1 MVIKIDNSTV
11 SDKSWGDVD
20 KSAIWARLKKAI
32 ADGEPGAAQAVK
44 EVYAAVKAQNN
55 ADLTESDLFGPHH
68 EIVNDTVILNK
79 AGVIAAAQAIAG
91 ARSKPSLTSQQLA
104 QAKAHLRKH
113 YKALKMT
120 IPASLE
126 SVMLQEVMPA
136 PSVKIEANTQNG
148 RRKISIQGAMK
159 ADVETANG
167 RVYPAGLLR
176 AEANRIQTAIDSG
189 ESFGGLDGEIEH
201 PGTGAKAS
209 GTWRASL
216 LETVVRWNKIT
227 FNEATQSIDLV
238 GEIANTQ
245 KGRDLVEL
253 YDMGVAFAASQRAYA
268 ESEYRIV
275 GDRELE
281 FITALEIVGYDL
293 VKEPAVVGQ
302 QVKIESV
309 KIESKEDNME
319 LTLESLREKHPELY
333 KALVESIRKE
343 ELTKIE
349 SAKKAEQEAAIR
361 KALGLG
367 EKDDIVEAITKIAED
382 KKTADEAR
390 AAEEAKAVEKTIDEA
405 TKELKYDEDLNKQ
418 FVESVKSA
426 KPKTVEEAKELIE
439 SKKKEYDGII
449 AKARLEAKGYGIK
462 VKGSVFERE
471 TGVPEYAKKSYEMSE
486 SIARR
491 GLLLNRVPDKKLM
504 ESHAGRMTVEL
515 LEMFDKQNQQKLIAE
530 SKLALEAEQT
540 TDLNLPYLVA
550 RTIIREAMPQLVALN
565 VFDVSTTDQAPS
577 KIFFEKYAHEAGVEA
592 SIVSEV
598 VVMTADGLP
607 VSLAHKNIK
616 KGTVVV
622 KSADDLTTYVEGT
635 DYIIEYGFGEI
646 YRLAAAAFA
655 NNATLHVS
663 YTYAKV
669 REGEMAAIQRGKQT
683 LSSQDL
689 AIAADRL
696 ATQISSEA
704 VAFAQSQL
712 GEDAQAR
719 ALAGVIRQ
727 IQTYV
732 DRRLFSMAVFAA
744 RQVANNSG
752 GSWSQSGA
760 PAGVTFDKWLVE
772 LERKIGIA
780 KTKVVNRYYEPN
792 AIVMSTTNADMMANS
807 ERFKAAG
814 QTPGFDLTAAGYVGN
829 IKGLPV
835 FASTEFGDDI
845 ILVTNRELVQHRIF
859 KALILKGP
867 YPTYDASGELVAADQ
882 YYVEEFNG
890 TATPVKEKGSYVL
903 VTA

>member
-1 MVIKIDNSTV
+1 MPKQ
-11 SDKSWGDVD
+11 
-20 KSAIWARLKKAI
+20 LL
-32 ADGEPGAAQAVK
+32 E
-44 EVYAAVKAQNN
+44 
-55 ADLTESDLFGPHH
+55 
-68 EIVNDTVILNK
+68 EIVL
-79 AGVIAAAQAIAG
+79 
-91 ARSKPSLTSQQLA
+91 KPQ
-104 QAKAHLRKH
+104 
-113 YKALKMT
+113 
-120 IPASLE
+120 I
-126 SVMLQEVMPA
+126 
-136 PSVKIEANTQNG
+136 KIEAQG
-148 RRKISIQGAMK
+148 DGKRKKISIDGAMV
-159 ADVETANG
+159 ADRGTAND
-167 RVYPAGLLR
+167 RVYPADELR
-176 AEANRIQTAIDSG
+176 REASRIQAAINNG
-189 ESFGGLDGEIEH
+189 EDFGGLEGEIEH
-201 PGTGAKAS
+201 PATGAKAVS
-209 GTWRASL
+209 TWRSSL
-216 LETVVRWNKIT
+216 LETVVKWNKIT
-227 FNEATQSIDLV
+227 YNEATQAIDLE

-245 KGRDLVEL
+245 KGRDLAEL

-268 ESEYRIV
+268 DSEYRIV
-275 GDRELE
+275 GDREYE
-281 FITALEIVGYDL
+281 FMSNLEIRGYDL
-293 VKEPAVVGQ
+293 VKEPAVSGQ
-302 QVKIESV
+302 KV
-309 KIESKEDNME
+309 KIESKEKKGESKLE

-333 KALVESIRKE
+333 KALTESIRAE
-343 ELTKIE
+343 EMAKIE
-349 SAKKAEQEAAIR
+349 AAKKEAQESAIR
-361 KALGLG
+361 KALGLD
-367 EKDDIVEAITKIAED
+367 EKADIVEAITKIAED
-382 KKTADEAR
+382 KKAADESKAV
-390 AAEEAKAVEKTIDEA
+390 EEAKAVETTIDEA
-405 TKELKYDEDLNKQ
+405 AKDLKYGEDLNKQ
-418 FVESVKSA
+418 FIESVKAA
-426 KPKTVEEAKELIE
+426 KPKMVEEAKTLIE
-439 SKKKEYDGII
+439 HKKKEYDGII

-462 VKGSVFERE
+462 VKGSVFEQE

-486 SIARR
+486 SIAKR

-515 LEMFDKQNQQKLIAE
+515 LEMFDKQNQQKLITE

-540 TDLNLPYLVA
+540 TDLNLPYLIA
-550 RTIIREAMPQLVALN
+550 RTIIREAIPQLVALN
-565 VFDVSTTDQAPS
+565 VFDVMTTDQAPS
-577 KIFFEKYAHEAGVEA
+577 KLFFEKYADEAGVSA
-592 SIVSEV
+592 NIAGEV
-598 VVMTADGLP
+598 VVMTVDGLP
-607 VSLAHKNIK
+607 VDIVHNNLK

-635 DYIIEYGFGEI
+635 DYIIEYGFGKI

-663 YTYAKV
+663 YTYSKV

-727 IQTYV
+727 IQTYI

-772 LERKIGIA
+772 LERKIGVA
-780 KTKVVNRYYEPN
+780 KTKIINRYYEPN
-792 AIVMSTTNADMMANS
+792 AVIMSTTNADMMANS

-814 QTPGFDLTAAGYVGN
+814 QTPGFDLTAAGYTGN

-835 FASTEFGDDI
+835 FASTEFGDDL

-867 YPTYDASGELVAADQ
+867 FPTYDASGQLIAADQ

-890 TATPVKEKGSYVL
+890 TDTPVKEKGSYVGI
-903 VTA
+903 TT